1 MILMPRPTLERSDIA
16 ALTSALQ
23 TVAIS
28 CFRQR
33 HSVLCCQPDWEL
45 VNASADDSSQDAG
58 AGDEDDATSE
68 NADAAE
74 NLDMVDNPS
83 EPLPPGWEEHW
94 DDQGR
99 VCYVNH
105 STRTTQ
111 WERPTA

>member
-1 MILMPRPTLERSDIA
+1 VILLPLYWLPRQYSLATFDSGI
-16 ALTSALQ
+16 
-23 TVAIS
+23 VY
-28 CFRQR
+28 
-33 HSVLCCQPDWEL
+33 VLCCQPDWEL

-58 AGDEDDATSE
+58 AGDEDDTTSE
-68 NADAAE
+68 NAGGVE

-105 STRTTQ
+105 DTRTTQ

>member
-1 MILMPRPTLERSDIA
+1 MLS
-16 ALTSALQ
+16 
-23 TVAIS
+23 
-28 CFRQR
+28 
-33 HSVLCCQPDWEL
+33 QPDWEL

-58 AGDEDDATSE
+58 EDDDTISE
-68 NADAAE
+68 NAAAAE
-74 NLDMVDNPS
+74 SLDSVDNPS

-105 STRTTQ
+105 DTRTTQ